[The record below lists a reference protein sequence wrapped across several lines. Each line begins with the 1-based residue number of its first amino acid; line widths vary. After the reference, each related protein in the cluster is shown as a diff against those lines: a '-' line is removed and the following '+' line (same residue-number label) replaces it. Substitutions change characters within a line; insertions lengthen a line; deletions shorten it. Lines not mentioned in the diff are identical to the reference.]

1 MWVAGARRHAG
12 YAGPVTTEDPTAES
26 PAPAGLGADSRAPGF
41 GADSQAHPGH
51 HATRLGRPA
60 ADALGTAAPTEPLDV
75 PTRTIVVVGTA
86 AWALALVV
94 TLVVP
99 SLHSGERSWWPWT
112 CVTGIAL
119 GAFAWWY
126 VGRGPRDT
134 ASL

>member
-1 MWVAGARRHAG
+1 MDGARCRAG
-12 YAGPVTTEDPTAES
+12 YAGPVTTEDPTAER
-26 PAPAGLGADSRAPGF
+26 PATAGLGAESRAPGV
-41 GADSQAHPGH
+41 GPAGPAHPGH
-51 HATRLGRPA
+51 DAKRLARPT
-60 ADALGTAAPTEPLDV
+60 ADALGTAAPTEPLHV

-86 AWALALVV
+86 VWALALVV

-99 SLHSGERSWWPWT
+99 SLHTGERSWWPWA

-126 VGRGPRDT
+126 VGRGPRST